1 MKKSLMDED
10 LSGLFAD
17 PKSGV
22 EPEASPP
29 DPDAATAGLFIPL
42 DQIQPDPDQPRKL
55 SSEGDEDLKL
65 LAESILQHGILQPIT
80 VQPFQGEGPVKYQII
95 AGERRWRAAL
105 IALQSGKKCQRKG
118 YDLKRIPVFIRDPES
133 ETDRLEM
140 QMVENLARE
149 GMSDTDISR
158 ALNRL
163 ISKLHVSKAEMAR
176 RLGRSDTWVKN
187 ILTRADPD
195 TEVVIQRIG
204 VPVESIGS
212 NEVARLVSWSKDK
225 DKQVI
230 LDQLAEKLRDGAT
243 LSRAL
248 LDTLEER
255 YDFTYRFPQL
265 KNRTDLSLDDLRT
278 WKNLWESSDPAQNA
292 VANRVLKGMTL
303 AEAMQAPEPLPEPV
317 AHEPVHGDDM
327 PVMGVAE
334 PSPNPEIPMDT
345 QHFIGNDDFQIGEF
359 EIGDEEATDAVAARS
374 TAAATTASPTPA
386 SPSTKGQKSPEEEQ
400 RDIDTAGMQ
409 MENNRGG
416 YPVAELDNRDVHV
429 RVPGEMVTRLL
440 EKVGL
445 TDDLTVDADTVLRA
459 MALLLGQ

>member
-1 MKKSLMDED
+1 MKKSLLDEEFID
-10 LSGLFAD
+10 LFAD
-17 PKSGV
+17 DKPATPKANPGQ
-22 EPEASPP
+22 EA
-29 DPDAATAGLFIPL
+29 AAGLFIPL
-42 DQIQPDPDQPRKL
+42 EQIQPDPDQPRKL
-55 SSEGDEDLKL
+55 SSEGDEDLRL
-65 LAESILQHGILQPIT
+65 LAESIVQHGILQPIT
-80 VQPFQGEGPVKYQII
+80 VQPFNGETPVKYQII

-158 ALNRL
+158 ALNKL

-303 AEAMQAPEPLPEPV
+303 AEAMQAPEPVPDPV

-327 PVMGVAE
+327 PVMEGAE
-334 PSPNPEIPMDT
+334 EPGSYLSTPMESEE
-345 QHFIGNDDFQIGEF
+345 FQ
-359 EIGDEEATDAVAARS
+359 IGDEEATDAVAARS

-386 SPSTKGQKSPEEEQ
+386 SPSPKGQKSPEEEQ
-400 RDIDTAGMQ
+400 RDRDTAGLQ
-409 MENNRGG
+409 MESDRGG
-416 YPVAELDNRDVHV
+416 YPVAQQDNRDVHV
-429 RVPGEMVTRLL
+429 RVPGDMVTRLL
-440 EKVGL
+440 KKAGI